1 MQLTSL
7 LTLASALPFSNAVSQ
22 GFNYGTAFTDGSP
35 VQQAD
40 FEADFTTANSLQGTS
55 GFTSARLFTMI
66 QAGTTNTPTSA
77 IQAAINT
84 KTHLLL
90 GLFLSAGQE
99 AFNNELAALSSA
111 IQQYGQSLL
120 DLVDYI
126 SVGSED
132 LYRIS
137 EIGIINKSN
146 PGDSPD
152 NVVNYISQ
160 VRKLIANTI
169 FKSVPVGHVDTWTAW
184 VNGSNSAVID
194 AVDWLG
200 TDAYPYFQDTMANSI
215 ENGEGLFFD
224 AYNATVAVATGKP
237 VKVAETGWPVSGD
250 TRNLAVANV
259 DNAKT
264 YWDQVGCRLFG
275 HIDTWWYTLSDT
287 RPSTPNPSF
296 GIVGNPLSTTPLFDL
311 SCPDQSSSS
320 SAASSATSTASSAVS
335 SATSASTT
343 GVSSEQVSNTQAPE
357 QTSSTM
363 IGSPISVSH
372 PTSTAVSA
380 GSPDSNTQAG
390 HGSGSVSKSASSKDS
405 EPASS
410 VPSASSSMSSEYGDS
425 TPFTLPP
432 AASSAN
438 DKTTLGSEASG
449 FTSATSAP
457 PALPTND
464 KTTLIT
470 VASQTAPPLASTP
483 AAASGCP
490 TILAQNNYQFPHL
503 IIPVSK
509 DTPDT
514 AYGSSTYSPEISP
527 STSDIFNFDIPPSYK
542 GKTCSIVFM
551 LPQKSEMTTSSFNLT
566 GSGGLTF
573 AKLKDPATE
582 QTTYNTVGDVVKN
595 YTSIEHLQPGNS
607 YVVGVEACPA
617 GDRIGIEVAATGSLD
632 LEYFQDFNPKA
643 IGLYIT
649 LC

>member
-1 MQLTSL
+1 MLIRKFQIKYQCCV
-7 LTLASALPFSNAVSQ
+7 ANR
-22 GFNYGTAFTDGSP
+22 
-35 VQQAD
+35 
-40 FEADFTTANSLQGTS
+40 TTYS
-55 GFTSARLFTMI
+55 
-66 QAGTTNTPTSA
+66 
-77 IQAAINT
+77 
-84 KTHLLL
+84 
-90 GLFLSAGQE
+90 
-99 AFNNELAALSSA
+99 
-111 IQQYGQSLL
+111 
-120 DLVDYI
+120 
-126 SVGSED
+126 
-132 LYRIS
+132 
-137 EIGIINKSN
+137 
-146 PGDSPD
+146 
-152 NVVNYISQ
+152 
-160 VRKLIANTI
+160 
-169 FKSVPVGHVDTWTAW
+169 
-184 VNGSNSAVID
+184 
-194 AVDWLG
+194 
-200 TDAYPYFQDTMANSI
+200 YFQDTMANSI
-215 ENGEGLFFD
+215 ENGDDLFFD

-250 TRNLAVANV
+250 IRNLAVANV

-275 HIDTWWYTLSDT
+275 KIDTWWYTLSDS

-311 SCPDQSSSS
+311 SCPKQSSSS
-320 SAASSATSTASSAVS
+320 SASSMASPTASSAVS
-335 SATSASTT
+335 SATSASTK
-343 GVSSEQVSNTQAPE
+343 G
-357 QTSSTM
+357 M
-363 IGSPISVSH
+363 MGSPVSVSH

-380 GSPDSNTQAG
+380 GSPDSGTQAPQA
-390 HGSGSVSKSASSKDS
+390 SGSVSKSASKASESGNSVSAASTSLGSEFSDS
-405 EPASS
+405 I
-410 VPSASSSMSSEYGDS
+410 
-425 TPFTLPP
+425 PFTLPP

-438 DKTTLGSEASG
+438 DKTTL
-449 FTSATSAP
+449 ATSAP
-457 PALPTND
+457 AALPTND
-464 KTTLIT
+464 KTTLMT

-527 STSDIFNFDIPPSYK
+527 STSDVFNFDIPPSYA

-551 LPQKSEMTTSSFNLT
+551 LPQKFEMTTSSFNLT

-582 QTTYNTVGDVVKN
+582 QTTFNTVGEVIKN

-607 YVVGVEACPA
+607 YIVGVEQCPA

-632 LEYFQDFNPKA
+632 LEYFQDFNPRA